1 MPTKIKQYRNYF
13 NNFKRILEYKE
24 LQRYLLNKQLGLCIN
39 CKKPI
44 SLNKDT
50 HLFHCISLFDLVIL
64 NRKDLAT
71 NYNNYYLSCNR
82 CNWKQS
88 KNSNFNILK
97 EDVLTLLSI
106 KEVAKLIYIRH
117 YNINLRK
124 LMSFTNFTK
133 HS

>member
-1 MPTKIKQYRNYF
+1 MINEYRKYFNYF
-13 NNFKRILEYKE
+13 KRTNEYRS
-24 LQRYLLNKQLGLCIN
+24 LQRYLINKQLGLCIK

-50 HLFHCISLFDLVIL
+50 HCYHLISLADTLLINRIDLT
-64 NRKDLAT
+64 T

-88 KNSNFNILK
+88 KNSNFNVLK
-97 EDVLTLLSI
+97 EDVLKLLSI
-106 KEVAKLIYIRH
+106 KELAKLIYIRH